1 MIYYKTESRLI
12 MPITNSWADDSK
24 PILINDL
31 PRNWTWDEFVAAV
44 LKGFELIHTVD
55 HTVFV
60 IAKDFTNT
68 PKGNAMLAFKRV
80 EDFPPNLALLIIQS
94 ASANSIGI
102 RMINVFLRVY
112 GRQAGKVIYVRS
124 MDDAYRLIEKHQQR
138 SQIKVQ
144 ASQES

>member
-1 MIYYKTESRLI
+1 MTDDKMESRLI

-24 PILINDL
+24 TILINDF
-31 PRNWTWDEFVAAV
+31 PQNWTWDEFVAAV

-124 MDDAYRLIEKHQQR
+124 MDDAYRLIEKYRQR
-138 SQIKVQ
+138 GQIKAP

>member
-1 MIYYKTESRLI
+1 

-24 PILINDL
+24 TILINDF

-112 GRQAGKVIYVRS
+112 GRQAGKVIYVKS

-138 SQIKVQ
+138 AQIKVQ